1 VKKPIAAVN
10 AAFRWKRLSGAS
22 SIASPR
28 VRCEEAVV
36 ELAVLPSTWCSIL
49 FKVRAR
55 LKSGKRRIKMS
66 LTAADSSGSG
76 ADQVLADVWQLASM
90 VEAQLAEAL
99 RTLTDSDLEGAD
111 VVIQADLEVNRLRY
125 LIEERVTAELAPG
138 LDEDRLHLL
147 IAVLYI
153 IADLERIGDHAEG
166 IAKVA
171 LMLGRPPMRSL
182 PASVLQL
189 GVLVR
194 AMLSAGVRVLRD
206 RDVEGARLLV
216 GDDDA
221 IDRLYD
227 DIYGEMI
234 ATMTAEPDT
243 VVPCTY
249 QLWATH
255 NLERIADRVTNLCE
269 RTVYLGTGQI
279 GDLNVSTY

>member
-1 VKKPIAAVN
+1 
-10 AAFRWKRLSGAS
+10 
-22 SIASPR
+22 
-28 VRCEEAVV
+28 
-36 ELAVLPSTWCSIL
+36 
-49 FKVRAR
+49 
-55 LKSGKRRIKMS
+55 MS
-66 LTAADSSGSG
+66 LTAVDSSGSG
-76 ADQVLADVWQLASM
+76 ADQVLADVWQLASK

-99 RTLTDSDLEGAD
+99 RTLADSDLEGAD
-111 VVIQADLEVNRLRY
+111 LVVQADLEVNRLRY

-138 LDEDRLHLL
+138 LDEERLHLL
-147 IAVLYI
+147 IAVLYV

-189 GVLVR
+189 GTLVR
-194 AMLSAGVRVLRD
+194 AMLSAGVRVLRE

-234 ATMTAEPDT
+234 ATMTAQPET

-269 RTVYLGTGQI
+269 RTVYLATGRI
-279 GDLNVSTY
+279 EDLNISTY

>member
-1 VKKPIAAVN
+1 
-10 AAFRWKRLSGAS
+10 
-22 SIASPR
+22 
-28 VRCEEAVV
+28 
-36 ELAVLPSTWCSIL
+36 
-49 FKVRAR
+49 
-55 LKSGKRRIKMS
+55 MS

-76 ADQVLADVWQLASM
+76 ADQVLADVWRLAAK

-99 RTLTDSDLEGAD
+99 RTLADSDLEGAD
-111 VVIQADLEVNRLRY
+111 VVVQADLEVNQLRY
-125 LIEERVTAELAPG
+125 QIEERVTAELAPG

-147 IAVLYI
+147 IAVLYVI
-153 IADLERIGDHAEG
+153 SDLERIGDHAEG

-216 GDDDA
+216 GDDDP

-269 RTVYLGTGQI
+269 RTVYLGTGRI

>member
-1 VKKPIAAVN
+1 
-10 AAFRWKRLSGAS
+10 
-22 SIASPR
+22 
-28 VRCEEAVV
+28 
-36 ELAVLPSTWCSIL
+36 
-49 FKVRAR
+49 
-55 LKSGKRRIKMS
+55 MS
-66 LTAADSSGSG
+66 LTAVDSSGSG
-76 ADQVLADVWQLASM
+76 ADQVLEDVWQLASK
-90 VEAQLAEAL
+90 VEVQLAEAL
-99 RTLTDSDLEGAD
+99 RTLADSDLEGAD
-111 VVIQADLEVNRLRY
+111 VVVQADLEVNRLRY

-138 LDEDRLHLL
+138 LDEERLRLL
-147 IAVLYI
+147 IAVLYV

-189 GVLVR
+189 GAMVR
-194 AMLSAGVRVLRD
+194 AMLSAGVRVLRE

-216 GDDDA
+216 GDDDP

-269 RTVYLGTGQI
+269 RTVYLGTGRI
-279 GDLNVSTY
+279 EDLNVSTY

>member
-1 VKKPIAAVN
+1 
-10 AAFRWKRLSGAS
+10 
-22 SIASPR
+22 
-28 VRCEEAVV
+28 
-36 ELAVLPSTWCSIL
+36 
-49 FKVRAR
+49 
-55 LKSGKRRIKMS
+55 MS

-76 ADQVLADVWQLASM
+76 ADQVLADVWRLAAK
-90 VEAQLAEAL
+90 VEAQLAEAM

-111 VVIQADLEVNRLRY
+111 VVVQADLEINRLRY
-125 LIEERVTAELAPG
+125 QIEERVTAELAPG

-147 IAVLYI
+147 IAVLYVI
-153 IADLERIGDHAEG
+153 SDLERIGDHAEG

-216 GDDDA
+216 GDDDP

>member
-1 VKKPIAAVN
+1 
-10 AAFRWKRLSGAS
+10 
-22 SIASPR
+22 
-28 VRCEEAVV
+28 
-36 ELAVLPSTWCSIL
+36 
-49 FKVRAR
+49 
-55 LKSGKRRIKMS
+55 MS
-66 LTAADSSGSG
+66 LTTADSPGSG
-76 ADQVLADVWQLASM
+76 TDQVLADVWRLAAR

-99 RTLTDSDLEGAD
+99 RTLADSDLEGAD
-111 VVIQADLEVNRLRY
+111 AVVQADLEVNRLRY

-138 LDEDRLHLL
+138 LDDDRLHLL
-147 IAVLYI
+147 IAVLYV

-189 GVLVR
+189 GALVR
-194 AMLSAGVRVLRD
+194 TMLSAGVRVLRD

-234 ATMTAEPDT
+234 ATMTAEPET

-269 RTVYLGTGQI
+269 RTVYLGTGRI
-279 GDLNVSTY
+279 EDLNVSTY

>member
-1 VKKPIAAVN
+1 
-10 AAFRWKRLSGAS
+10 
-22 SIASPR
+22 
-28 VRCEEAVV
+28 
-36 ELAVLPSTWCSIL
+36 
-49 FKVRAR
+49 
-55 LKSGKRRIKMS
+55 MS

-76 ADQVLADVWQLASM
+76 ADQVLADVWRLAAK
-90 VEAQLAEAL
+90 VEAQLAEAM

-111 VVIQADLEVNRLRY
+111 VVVQADLEINRLRY
-125 LIEERVTAELAPG
+125 QIEERVTAELAPG

-147 IAVLYI
+147 IAVLYVI
-153 IADLERIGDHAEG
+153 SDLERIGDHAEG

-269 RTVYLGTGQI
+269 RTVYLGTGRI
-279 GDLNVSTY
+279 EDLNVSTY

>member
-1 VKKPIAAVN
+1 
-10 AAFRWKRLSGAS
+10 
-22 SIASPR
+22 
-28 VRCEEAVV
+28 
-36 ELAVLPSTWCSIL
+36 
-49 FKVRAR
+49 
-55 LKSGKRRIKMS
+55 MS

-138 LDEDRLHLL
+138 LGEDRLHLL

-189 GVLVR
+189 GFLVR